1 MKISIIIPTL
11 NEEKAIGKVLREIP
25 KKALKREHE
34 LEILV
39 IDGASTDNTRSIA
52 RKLGAKVI
60 TENRKGYGRA
70 YKTGFKHA
78 TGDIIVTADGDYT
91 YSMSIIPSLIE
102 KLEKEN
108 LDFITTNRFRYMD
121 KKSMT
126 TMHNIGNRILTLTTQ
141 LLFHIKIKDSQSG
154 MWIFRKNIL
163 KELNLKSDSMSF
175 SEEIK
180 IEAYNKGFK
189 CAEIPIRYRMRIGNI
204 KLNSFKDGIKN
215 LIFLIGY
222 KQYHRNKKTE
232 FSNNQ

>member
-1 MKISIIIPTL
+1 MKITIIIPTI
-11 NEEKAIGKVLREIP
+11 NEEKAIGKVLKEIP
-25 KKALKREHE
+25 LKTLEKNKYST
-34 LEILV
+34 EILI
-39 IDGASTDNTRSIA
+39 IDGGSTDNTKSIA
-52 RKLGAKVI
+52 EQQGATVI

-91 YSMSIIPSLIE
+91 YSMSIIPTIIK

-126 TMHNIGNRILTLTTQ
+126 TMHKIGNTILTLTTQ

-163 KELNLKSDSMSF
+163 KQLNLKSDSMSF

-180 IEAYNKGFK
+180 IEAYKKGFK

-215 LIFLIGY
+215 LIFLIAY
-222 KQYHRNKKTE
+222 KRYHCN
-232 FSNNQ
+232 

>member
-1 MKISIIIPTL
+1 MKITIIIPTI
-11 NEEKAIGKVLREIP
+11 NEEKAIGKVLKEIP
-25 KKALKREHE
+25 LKTLEKNKYST
-34 LEILV
+34 EILI
-39 IDGASTDNTRSIA
+39 IDCASTDNTKKIA
-52 RKLGAKVI
+52 RNLRAKVI

-126 TMHNIGNRILTLTTQ
+126 TIHKIGNRILTLTTQ

-163 KELNLKSDSMSF
+163 KQLNLKSDSMSF

-180 IEAYNKGFK
+180 IEAYKKGFK
-189 CAEIPIRYRMRIGNI
+189 CTEIPIRYRMRIGNI

-215 LIFLIGY
+215 LIFLITY
-222 KQYHRNKKTE
+222 KRYHRN
-232 FSNNQ
+232 